1 MNTIQEGFKTY
12 CQGCE
17 FKTGCNEE
25 EKKKCYVKYIETQID
40 DLKKELKKLYIKKAR
55 KLKNG

>member
-12 CQGCE
+12 CQGCG

-25 EKKKCYVKYIETQID
+25 EKKKCYVKYKGDAVESKRQDKI
-40 DLKKELKKLYIKKAR
+40 IKVV
-55 KLKNG
+55 

>member
-12 CQGCE
+12 CQGCG

-25 EKKKCYVKYIETQID
+25 EKKKCYVKYIETQIG
-40 DLKKELKKLYIKKAR
+40 DLKKELESKTNKSIDTG
-55 KLKNG
+55 LKI